1 MVPWCTQTKTK
12 NDYQHD
18 QENDPISIAAPM
30 RALALADADAPA
42 ARDGADTGSYNVCEI
57 EPRDSDPHALL

>member
-1 MVPWCTQTKTK
+1 
-12 NDYQHD
+12 
-18 QENDPISIAAPM
+18 M

-57 EPRDSDPHALL
+57 ELRPSRSIMTRISLKGTIKVFPIVPCGKLKLKEKK